1 MDMDLRDRETQLSL
15 IIVAFLL
22 YLFSPVAYWLWI
34 SHEIDSGAFPVDSDS
49 IGIPLAGFMVLWFF
63 GLVTIPTT
71 TILIVMGRNILKKDR
86 VEKLR

>member
-1 MDMDLRDRETQLSL
+1 MDLRDRETQLSL

-22 YLFSPVAYWLWI
+22 YLFSPVAYWLWL
-34 SHEIDSGAFPVDSDS
+34 SHELDSGVFPVDSDS
-49 IGIPLAGFMVLWFF
+49 TGIPLAGFMVLWFF

-71 TILIVMGRNILKKDR
+71 IMLIVMGRNILKKDR